1 VSADDLG
8 APLGQ
13 DKEPRRRRALP
24 IAVPR
29 AVATLLSL
37 FVVIV
42 AGWAMVMDDPFG
54 GEPIAVAPANLAV
67 AGNKPDA
74 AGSRATGQA
83 GMATNDRPNRYD
95 GPAAETTPGAAA
107 PPGGRTITII
117 DGTSG
122 KRRDVVIPSPA
133 TDSKS
138 GSGGDPRT
146 GDDPPPNAPQSNGL
160 PPKTVGAEPTRPSS
174 ELSARP
180 PKAIPGKPD
189 APRIAIVVGGLGVGG
204 AATSD
209 ALGKLP
215 AQVTLAFT
223 PYGGGLDQFAGRARN
238 EGHELLLQVPM
249 EPFDYPDNDPG
260 PQTLLTSL
268 DAAQNADRLQWLLGR
283 FQGYVGVANFMG
295 ARFTAS
301 ENALAPVLR
310 EIGKRGLIYLD
321 DGSSQRSLASQIA
334 GANNLAFAKA
344 DLTIDAVPTPA
355 EVERA
360 LSRLETIARERGTAI
375 GVASAMPVAVDR
387 IAKWAK
393 AAEGRG
399 LLLVPISA
407 IAAQRKANDAARLTQ
422 IR

>member
-1 VSADDLG
+1 MSADDLS

-13 DKEPRRRRALP
+13 DKEPERRRVLP
-24 IAVPR
+24 MAIPR
-29 AVATLLSL
+29 AAAAVLSL

-42 AGWAMVMDDPFG
+42 AGWAMVADDPFG
-54 GEPIAVAPANLAV
+54 GEPMAVASANLTAAD
-67 AGNKPDA
+67 AGKRPDA
-74 AGSRATGQA
+74 AGSRANGQA
-83 GMATNDRPNRYD
+83 ATGAATNDRPNRYD
-95 GPAAETTPGAAA
+95 GPSAEAA
-107 PPGGRTITII
+107 PGTAAPAGSTITII

-133 TDSKS
+133 MDSKS
-138 GSGGDPRT
+138 GSGGDQRARD
-146 GDDPPPNAPQSNGL
+146 GPPPNTPPPPGGL
-160 PPKTVGAEPTRPSS
+160 PSRAVAAAPTRPS

-189 APRIAIVVGGLGVGG
+189 APRIAIVVGGLGVGS

-215 AQVTLAFT
+215 GPVTLAFT
-223 PYGGGLDQFAGRARN
+223 PYGGGLDQFAARARN

-268 DAAQNADRLQWLLGR
+268 DAAQNSNRLQWLLGR

-301 ENALAPVLR
+301 ENSLAPILR

-321 DGSSQRSLASQIA
+321 DGSSQRSVASQIA

-344 DLTIDAVPTPA
+344 DLVIDAVPTPGD
-355 EVERA
+355 VDRA
-360 LSRLETIARERGTAI
+360 LARLESMARERGFAV
-375 GVASAMPVAVDR
+375 GVASALPVSIER

-393 AAEGRG
+393 AAESHG
-399 LLLVPISA
+399 LLLVPITA
-407 IAAQRKANDAARLTQ
+407 VANKAKSS
-422 IR
+422 